1 MTPSED
7 PTSLDAI
14 IGYRVGQH
22 DQQIRDHEDRI
33 RKVENSIAKSAWL
46 SGILTPLVTAIAV
59 SAVLATNATAF

>member
-1 MTPSED
+1 MNSSD
-7 PTSLDAI
+7 DQSLDAI

-59 SAVLATNATAF
+59 SAVLATNATGF